1 MKNPT
6 TRKRAR
12 KRLFIHKTKHFTK
25 LSARTLCR
33 LFLFAGPGTGQ
44 VRPLSSNNETIYLP
58 G

>member
-33 LFLFAGPGTGQ
+33 LFLFALMFLLVDFVFT
-44 VRPLSSNNETIYLP
+44 RF
-58 G
+58 